1 MHSILS
7 VIQKR
12 KRERKGTLNYK
23 TSIHPFF
30 NIIMKLCQ
38 NLSIKNL
45 KQNEEEEEKKRRD
58 ETKSVSF

>member
-7 VIQKR
+7 VIQKGER
-12 KRERKGTLNYK
+12 ERERKGTLNYK

-45 KQNEEEEEKKRRD
+45 KQNEEE
-58 ETKSVSF
+58 